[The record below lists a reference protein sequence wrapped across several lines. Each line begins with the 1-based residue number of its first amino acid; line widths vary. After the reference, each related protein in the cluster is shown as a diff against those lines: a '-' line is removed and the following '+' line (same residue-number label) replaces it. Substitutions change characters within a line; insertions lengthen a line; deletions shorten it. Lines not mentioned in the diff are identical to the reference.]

1 MTDFGI
7 AKEGL
12 IASNDRTATF
22 CGTPEYLA
30 PEILK
35 GEPYGKPIDW
45 WSLGT
50 LIFEM
55 FTGSPP
61 FYSTSVQTMC
71 VKRGSLPPGFLR
83 HSLLFPHR
91 YKYILERDPP
101 YPPDLSPEALSV
113 MQAFLQRDP
122 TKRLVEPKHIKE
134 HKFFR
139 GIDWDKLFAKE
150 VTPPYV
156 PPVKSKDDVSMISRE
171 FLDLKVELDSDSG
184 AGNRYS
190 ENFQRA
196 FNDF

>member
-61 FYSTSVQTMC
+61 FYSTSVQTM
-71 VKRGSLPPGFLR
+71 
-83 HSLLFPHR
+83 

-113 MQAFLQRDP
+113 MQALLQRDP
-122 TKRLVEPKHIKE
+122 TKRLIEPKNIKE

-171 FLDLKVELDSDSG
+171 FLDLKVELDSDSSN
-184 AGNRYS
+184 AGSRYS
-190 ENFQRA
+190 ENFQKA
-196 FNDF
+196 FSDF

>member
-61 FYSTSVQTMC
+61 FYSTSVQTM
-71 VKRGSLPPGFLR
+71 
-83 HSLLFPHR
+83 

-113 MQAFLQRDP
+113 MQAFLMRDH
-122 TKRLVEPKHIKE
+122 TKRLIDPKHIKE

-171 FLDLKVELDSDSG
+171 FLDLKVELDVDVNSN
-184 AGNRYS
+184 AGSRYS
-190 ENFQRA
+190 ENFQKA
-196 FNDF
+196 FSDF